1 MTADVTTF
9 VDRIIAAA
17 EIVGIEIDQMGIGL
31 GCGPADQGHAVGIV
45 TEEAGHPMA
54 DDMAAMARKGG
65 PKPIE

>member
-31 GCGPADQGHAVGIV
+31 GCCPTDQGHTVGIV
-45 TEEAGHPMA
+45 TEETGHPMA
-54 DDMAAMARKGG
+54 DDMAAMAREGG